1 MFSSGSVHKLSNH
14 QTEFGVTDSV
24 KVFENL
30 LLCSGYDLDN
40 GVGYVNGNFTFMLIR
55 VVVLLMSFW
64 IAEECN
70 LK

>member
-1 MFSSGSVHKLSNH
+1 MHKLSNH
-14 QTEFGVTDSV
+14 QTEFGVADAV

-55 VVVLLMSFW
+55 VVVFLMSF
-64 IAEECN
+64 
-70 LK
+70 

>member
-1 MFSSGSVHKLSNH
+1 MHKLSNH

-40 GVGYVNGNFTFMLIR
+40 GVGYVNGIFYICVDLSCGFTDVILNCRRM
-55 VVVLLMSFW
+55 
-64 IAEECN
+64 
-70 LK
+70 